1 MLSDVS
7 ANHIYSCNIPLLLN
21 DVCAKPNQMIA
32 LNHFSAV
39 LDIINDHM
47 FSTKDSK
54 EYPFV
59 CFLVLFPLSV
69 IFLLSIFFQDV
80 EAALHVFLDHATLS
94 DHHIRI
100 QLLKELAEDKDICIP
115 HLAELTKTIST
126 LLKVYVEYRMQFTML
141 RGTVRCG
148 KCNYCYYQCYFYLCC
163 DTNIIITNISLLLL

>member
-1 MLSDVS
+1 MTICLVPKTLR
-7 ANHIYSCNIPLLLN
+7 NIPLYVSLCYSL
-21 DVCAKPNQMIA
+21 
-32 LNHFSAV
+32 
-39 LDIINDHM
+39 
-47 FSTKDSK
+47 
-54 EYPFV
+54 YPSYF
-59 CFLVLFPLSV
+59 C
-69 IFLLSIFFQDV
+69 FFQDV